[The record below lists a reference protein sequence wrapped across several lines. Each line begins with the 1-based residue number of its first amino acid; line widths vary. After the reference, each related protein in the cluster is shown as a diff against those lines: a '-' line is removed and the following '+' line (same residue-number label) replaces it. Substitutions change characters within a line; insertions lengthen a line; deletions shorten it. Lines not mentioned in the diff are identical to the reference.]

1 MGAFGSS
8 WRARHVADGVWEA
21 VKGTGRGG
29 SGRAGMEEPVKGSFF
44 VAWVVSLIWGFFGFF
59 AWTGWKLPFI
69 KKVERHLYDEDSRSR
84 GMGLV
89 ELSIGVAYVWYFSL
103 DTKGSVETVG
113 VQGAAAVQ
121 VYLAF
126 ERVWREKPGW
136 KFRAFL
142 WAVQTFCGVA
152 AVVYSGWEDFGDM
165 KWHNLPVWVWIA
177 MDPVFLLFLASLPVL
192 VDFCL
197 KRKAK
202 NVGAQDGQEVNGL
215 LEGEGG
221 ARRLRWETL

>member
-1 MGAFGSS
+1 M
-8 WRARHVADGVWEA
+8 
-21 VKGTGRGG
+21 
-29 SGRAGMEEPVKGSFF
+29 KGSFF